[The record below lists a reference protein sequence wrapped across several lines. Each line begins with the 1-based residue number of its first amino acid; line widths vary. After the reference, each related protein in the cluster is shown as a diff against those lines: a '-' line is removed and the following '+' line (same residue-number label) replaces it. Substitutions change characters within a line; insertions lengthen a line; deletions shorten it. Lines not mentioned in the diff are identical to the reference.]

1 MNSKKLLVAY
11 VLFVITA
18 FSQISF
24 AQGLNWEGQTGAFLT
39 PYAFTAGSPKTKF
52 GKPEL
57 AFHYLNGGNVIGND
71 YQLSITEGLA
81 GHFEFGYTGA
91 FSSAGNVGSNGRG
104 NYPPS
109 YLFSN
114 GFSEFHGKLKILN
127 ENAWKKN
134 WVPAIALGAIG
145 RTGIQRGSF
154 FFTPQRPGSSETNGD
169 FYVVATKTIPKFK
182 RLPILL
188 SLGDK
193 VTNASILGIAGDAP
207 HWQGRIFGAAAFA
220 VRGPAKSALVFG
232 SEALQQPRS
241 IQGLNAFLGET
252 ATIPTSL
259 SYFVRLGP
267 HLDRS
272 PLQLDFAVTQ
282 LAGKIADVPGRVVDL
297 NARVRIATGFS
308 YHF

>member
-1 MNSKKLLVAY
+1 MNSKKLLIVY

-18 FSQISF
+18 FTQTSF

-39 PYAFTAGSPKTKF
+39 PYAYTAGSPNTKF
-52 GKPEL
+52 SKPEL

-81 GHFEFGYTGA
+81 RHFEFGYTGA
-91 FSSAGNVGSNGRG
+91 FSSAGNVGPDGSG

-114 GFSEFHGKLKILN
+114 GFSEFHGKLKVLN
-127 ENAWKKN
+127 ENARRSKWI
-134 WVPAIALGAIG
+134 PAIALGAIG

-154 FFTPQRPGSSETNGD
+154 FFTPHPLGGSETNGD
-169 FYVVATKTIPKFK
+169 FYIVATKTISKFK
-182 RLPILL
+182 KFPFLL
-188 SLGDK
+188 NLGEK
-193 VTNASILGIAGDAP
+193 VTNASILGIAGNAP
-207 HWQGRIFGAAAFA
+207 HWQGRTFGAAAFA
-220 VRGPAKSALVFG
+220 LRGPKKSALVFG
-232 SEALQQPRS
+232 AEVLQEPRRVE
-241 IQGLNAFLGET
+241 GLDASLGES

-259 SYFVRLGP
+259 SYFARLVP
-267 HLDRS
+267 HLEKS

-282 LAGKIADVPGRVVDL
+282 LAGKIADIPGRVVNL
-297 NARVRIATGFS
+297 SARARVATGVS